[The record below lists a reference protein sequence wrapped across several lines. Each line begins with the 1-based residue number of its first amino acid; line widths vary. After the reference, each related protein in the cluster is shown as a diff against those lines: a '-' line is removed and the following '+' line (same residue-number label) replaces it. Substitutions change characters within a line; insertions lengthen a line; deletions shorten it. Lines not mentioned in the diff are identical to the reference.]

1 MIDIEKPFE
10 DEKRTTEGRLD
21 REVRKSVSNCRK
33 KQVRVSRRPV
43 VLIVGICSELVNT
56 KKKKKLRVKEC
67 SAMLNAKS
75 DAKVLF
81 SMRLVFV
88 GYLGRKI

>member
-56 KKKKKLRVKEC
+56 KKKKTPSERMQC
-67 SAMLNAKS
+67 HAKRQIRC
-75 DAKVLF
+75 K
-81 SMRLVFV
+81 
-88 GYLGRKI
+88 GII

>member
-56 KKKKKLRVKEC
+56 KKKKKTPSERMQC
-67 SAMLNAKS
+67 HAKRQIRC
-75 DAKVLF
+75 K
-81 SMRLVFV
+81 
-88 GYLGRKI
+88 GII